1 MCHSRGSVYS
11 LDSGFIIYICHVGQV
26 STGRAWH
33 SALLHYQALLNPAT
47 DTCTHVGSK
56 PFLLHAVQLF
66 RGKKRKFVQT
76 SKHMSTIELR
86 KRLIDKIQKTDN
98 ESLLEEAY
106 RLLELETENI
116 DVYKLTD
123 DQRKA
128 VNEGKQQIKDGKFLT
143 DEQANKEIDG
153 WLSK

>member
-1 MCHSRGSVYS
+1 
-11 LDSGFIIYICHVGQV
+11 
-26 STGRAWH
+26 
-33 SALLHYQALLNPAT
+33 
-47 DTCTHVGSK
+47 
-56 PFLLHAVQLF
+56 
-66 RGKKRKFVQT
+66 
-76 SKHMSTIELR
+76 MSTIELR